1 MKIDFEGSVSIFLT
15 LCLVP
20 MVLCAG
26 LIIDAFKIS
35 TAKSEIANADD
46 LASNAV
52 ASTYDIDLYELYG
65 LFATN
70 KNNTELSS
78 LGGYYFGSN
87 LLSKNSVFKQNS
99 YSRNFVNGI
108 FSRKMSEKKDNLTNL
123 SPEEFNISFDKNSC
137 IANPEVL
144 ERQITDHMKLR
155 GPLYLSEGILEKANI
170 LKSAKTAMDFNKQQ
184 KKQIGQIKNKLKNI
198 ESLSGKIQPLR
209 KSNFDNDLKILKE
222 SITNIDDKKLTET
235 RKNLKEKIK
244 SIQKIKDEAQNYS
257 DHENKSKKE
266 DTEESKIKTIE
277 KDYKKIVEDKQTY
290 MELIDACNKDID
302 FLTTLYNKSDPE
314 KFTLKEKD
322 FINEDLNVTKDPDF
336 IMPISSESS
345 EDETQAKDFIKT
357 LETIADSK
365 EKVLSKGKDNINSY
379 ISTGTRNEIL
389 SFVNLQEQN
398 PSSEQNF
405 LSKINITGK
414 KAYNN
419 LLISEYI
426 DKYFPCNTE
435 LQDVT
440 GRFGEAEYILWGN
453 EDLDKNIVLT
463 QSSIFAIRMAANS
476 MYIFTDPVTREK
488 ALAFAT
494 ALSSVSGVGVIAFQ
508 NIILFTW
515 SVAESLTDLVS
526 LNNGNTVPIFKNSK
540 TLAISPSGIKN
551 VIGKTLDELGTS
563 KIDDIYEYITHLTT
577 DNISKAENTF
587 YNYSDNFIQGK
598 ADQMLSV
605 VLTPI
610 EQEINQ
616 IVYLGTKQLS
626 ATEVEQR
633 INKIFDDELKKYSSD
648 NKITDA
654 IIRQIKKEF
663 SKEISLTVTELRRA
677 IIKNEKDI
685 IQKEKI
691 KLDSIKNRMV
701 EKIQNYVKSY
711 TKPIADNF
719 KNQIKSVLD
728 SNKDNICD
736 ELHQK
741 LNEFQNKI
749 EKVNIDN
756 TDDKQNKSGMVL
768 GLSYREYLQLF
779 TYLSL
784 NISSKKQAMLARAA
798 ECISINMKNKNQS
811 FKIISHYT
819 KWTDKVKV
827 NINTIFIG
835 MFARKYKTGENMG
848 NFYCYKSD
856 YIRGF

>member
-1 MKIDFEGSVSIFLT
+1 M
-15 LCLVP
+15 
-20 MVLCAG
+20 
-26 LIIDAFKIS
+26 
-35 TAKSEIANADD
+35 
-46 LASNAV
+46 
-52 ASTYDIDLYELYG
+52 
-65 LFATN
+65 
-70 KNNTELSS
+70 
-78 LGGYYFGSN
+78 
-87 LLSKNSVFKQNS
+87 
-99 YSRNFVNGI
+99 
-108 FSRKMSEKKDNLTNL
+108 
-123 SPEEFNISFDKNSC
+123 
-137 IANPEVL
+137 
-144 ERQITDHMKLR
+144 
-155 GPLYLSEGILEKANI
+155 
-170 LKSAKTAMDFNKQQ
+170 
-184 KKQIGQIKNKLKNI
+184 
-198 ESLSGKIQPLR
+198 
-209 KSNFDNDLKILKE
+209 
-222 SITNIDDKKLTET
+222 
-235 RKNLKEKIK
+235 
-244 SIQKIKDEAQNYS
+244 
-257 DHENKSKKE
+257 
-266 DTEESKIKTIE
+266 
-277 KDYKKIVEDKQTY
+277 
-290 MELIDACNKDID
+290 
-302 FLTTLYNKSDPE
+302 
-314 KFTLKEKD
+314 
-322 FINEDLNVTKDPDF
+322 
-336 IMPISSESS
+336 
-345 EDETQAKDFIKT
+345 
-357 LETIADSK
+357 
-365 EKVLSKGKDNINSY
+365 
-379 ISTGTRNEIL
+379 
-389 SFVNLQEQN
+389 
-398 PSSEQNF
+398 
-405 LSKINITGK
+405 TGK

-426 DKYFPCNTE
+426 DKYFPCKTE

-463 QSSIFAIRMAANS
+463 RSSIFAIRMAANS

-540 TLAISPSGIKN
+540 TLTISPSGIKN

-685 IQKEKI
+685 VQKEKI

-719 KNQIKSVLD
+719 KNQIKSFLD

-756 TDDKQNKSGMVL
+756 TDDKQNKSGMAL

-798 ECISINMKNKNQS
+798 ECISINMKKKNQS
-811 FKIISHYT
+811 FNIISHYT

-835 MFARKYKTGENMG
+835 MFERKYKTGENMG

>member
-35 TAKSEIANADD
+35 TAKSEIANADE

-52 ASTYDIDLYELYG
+52 ASTYDIDLYETYG

-70 KNNTELSS
+70 KNDKELSS

-99 YSRNFVNGI
+99 YSRNFINGI
-108 FSRKMSEKKDNLTNL
+108 FSRKISDGKDNLTNL
-123 SPEEFNISFDKNSC
+123 LPEEFNISFDKNSC
-137 IANPEVL
+137 IANPDVMEK
-144 ERQITDHMKLR
+144 QIAEHMKLR

-170 LKSAKTAMDFNKQQ
+170 LKSAKSAMDFNKHQ
-184 KKQIGQIKNKLKNI
+184 KKQIGQIKKKLKNI
-198 ESLSGKIQPLR
+198 ENLSGKIQPLR
-209 KSNFDNDLKILKE
+209 TSNFDRDLKTLKE
-222 SITNIDDKKLTET
+222 SIKNVDTKKLTET
-235 RKNLKEKIK
+235 RNNLKEKIK
-244 SIQKIKDEAQNYS
+244 TIQKIKDEAQSYA
-257 DHENKSKKE
+257 
-266 DTEESKIKTIE
+266 DTEKIYKEEGPEESGIKSME
-277 KDYKKIVEDKQTY
+277 KDYKKIVDDKQTY
-290 MELIDACNKDID
+290 KGLVDACNKDLA
-302 FLTTLYNKSDPE
+302 FLQTLYNKSDLE
-314 KFTLKEKD
+314 KFTLTEKD
-322 FINEDLNVTKDPDF
+322 FIYEDLNVTKDPDF
-336 IMPISSESS
+336 IMSISSDSS
-345 EDETQAKDFIKT
+345 EDKTQAKNFIKT
-357 LETIADSK
+357 LENIADSK
-365 EKVLSKGKDNINSY
+365 EKVFSKGKDNINSY
-379 ISTGTRNEIL
+379 ISMGTRNEIL
-389 SFVNLQEQN
+389 SFVNLPEQN
-398 PSSEQNF
+398 QTLEQNF
-405 LSKINITGK
+405 LAKISMTGK

-426 DKYFPCNTE
+426 DKYFPCKTE

-440 GRFGEAEYILWGN
+440 GRFGEAEYILWGK

-488 ALAFAT
+488 ALAFAS
-494 ALSSVSGVGVIAFQ
+494 ALSSVSGVSVIAFQ

-515 SVAESLTDLVS
+515 SVAESLADLVS
-526 LNNGNTVPIFKNSK
+526 LNNGNTVPIFKNSN

-563 KIDDIYEYITHLTT
+563 KIDDIYEYITRLTSE
-577 DNISKAENTF
+577 NISKAEDTF

-605 VLTPI
+605 VLTPM

-626 ATEVEQR
+626 AAQVEQR
-633 INKIFDDELKKYSSD
+633 INKIFDEELKNCSSD

-654 IIRQIKKEF
+654 IIRQTKKEF
-663 SKEISLTVTELRRA
+663 SKEISTTVAELRQA
-677 IIKNEKDI
+677 IMKNEKDL
-685 IQKEKI
+685 IQKEKA

-749 EKVNIDN
+749 DKVNIDS
-756 TDDKQNKSGMVL
+756 TDNKENKSGMAL
-768 GLSYREYLQLF
+768 GLSYREYLKLF

-798 ECISINMKNKNQS
+798 ECISINMKRKNQS
-811 FKIISHYT
+811 FNIISHYT
-819 KWTDKVKV
+819 KWTDKVTV
-827 NINTIFIG
+827 NVNTIFIG
-835 MFARKYKTGENMG
+835 MFERKYKNGENMG

-856 YIRGF
+856 YLRGF

>member
-70 KNNTELSS
+70 KNDTELSS

-108 FSRKMSEKKDNLTNL
+108 FSRKISGKKDNLTNL

-155 GPLYLSEGILEKANI
+155 GPLYLSEGILEKVNV
-170 LKSAKTAMDFNKQQ
+170 LKSAKTAIDFNKHQ

-198 ESLSGKIQPLR
+198 ENLSDKIQLLR
-209 KSNFDNDLKILKE
+209 KSNFDNDLKTLKK
-222 SITNIDDKKLTET
+222 SIKNIDDKKLTET

-244 SIQKIKDEAQNYS
+244 SIQKIKDEAQSY
-257 DHENKSKKE
+257 
-266 DTEESKIKTIE
+266 
-277 KDYKKIVEDKQTY
+277 
-290 MELIDACNKDID
+290 A
-302 FLTTLYNKSDPE
+302 DPE

-322 FINEDLNVTKDPDF
+322 FIYEDLNVTEDPDF
-336 IMPISSESS
+336 IMPISSDSS
-345 EDETQAKDFIKT
+345 EDKTQAKDFIKT

-365 EKVLSKGKDNINSY
+365 EKVFSKGKDNINSY
-379 ISTGTRNEIL
+379 ISKGTRNEIL
-389 SFVNLQEQN
+389 SFVNLPEQ
-398 PSSEQNF
+398 SQSLEQNF
-405 LSKINITGK
+405 LSKISMTGK

-756 TDDKQNKSGMVL
+756 TDDKQNKSGMAL

-811 FKIISHYT
+811 FNIISHYT

>member
-52 ASTYDIDLYELYG
+52 ASTYDIDLYESYG

-108 FSRKMSEKKDNLTNL
+108 FSRKISGKKDNLTNL
-123 SPEEFNISFDKNSC
+123 SPAEFNIIFDKNSC
-137 IANPEVL
+137 IANPVVL
-144 ERQITDHMKLR
+144 EKQITDHMQLR

-170 LKSAKTAMDFNKQQ
+170 LKSAKTAMDFNKHQ

-198 ESLSGKIQPLR
+198 ESLSGNIQLLR

-222 SITNIDDKKLTET
+222 SITNIDDKKLAET
-235 RKNLKEKIK
+235 RKNLNEKIK
-244 SIQKIKDEAQNYS
+244 SIQKIKDEAQSYA
-257 DHENKSKKE
+257 DHEKINKE
-266 DTEESKIKTIE
+266 DNEDSKIKTIE

-302 FLTTLYNKSDPE
+302 FLTTLYNKSDPQE
-314 KFTLKEKD
+314 YTLTEKD
-322 FINEDLNVTKDPDF
+322 FTYEDLNVTKDPDF
-336 IMPISSESS
+336 IMSISSDSS
-345 EDETQAKDFIKT
+345 EDKTQTKDFIKT

-365 EKVLSKGKDNINSY
+365 EKVFSKGKDNINSY
-379 ISTGTRNEIL
+379 ISIGTRNEIL
-389 SFVNLQEQN
+389 SFVNLPEQ
-398 PSSEQNF
+398 SQSLKQNF
-405 LSKINITGK
+405 LSKISMTGK

-435 LQDVT
+435 LQDIT

-494 ALSSVSGVGVIAFQ
+494 ALSSVSGVGIIAFQ

-515 SVAESLTDLVS
+515 SVAESLADLVS

-551 VIGKTLDELGTS
+551 VIGKTLDELSTS

-577 DNISKAENTF
+577 DNISKAETTF

-598 ADQMLSV
+598 ADQILSV

-626 ATEVEQR
+626 SIQVEQR
-633 INKIFDDELKKYSSD
+633 INKIFDDELKNCSSD

-654 IIRQIKKEF
+654 IIRKTKKEF

-756 TDDKQNKSGMVL
+756 IDDKQNKSGMAL

-811 FKIISHYT
+811 FNIISHYT

-835 MFARKYKTGENMG
+835 MFSRKYKTGENMG